1 MSIKYKILGKP
12 GKDNALMVWID
23 SGNKF
28 YRILFDCGEDVLNDI
43 SQSDIRAVD
52 YLCFSHLHIDHA
64 AGFDYFFRRNYE
76 RENKPIYI
84 FGPEYTSEKINN
96 KLKGYTWNLLWEP
109 GSVWFV
115 SDIMPDQIKHF
126 RFNSSDG
133 FEKKHEL
140 KTEPNKNI
148 IFETDDFV
156 LHSILMN
163 HKIPSI
169 GYIVQE
175 KEFVNIDKESLER
188 ENLPGGPWIE
198 EIKNPNISP
207 DKEIEIKNKRFTAG
221 YLRDKL
227 LKKTKGGS
235 IAYLTDF
242 LFEHTSSKNL
252 QNMISGCDILVCEGQ
267 YSDADKDL
275 AEKNFH
281 LTASQA
287 AELGRAAGVEKL
299 ILIHISGRYV
309 PENDYPE
316 ILSEARSIFPE
327 TYFPEDWEI
336 YNR

>member
-23 SGNKF
+23 SGDKF
-28 YRILFDCGEDVLNDI
+28 YRFLFDCGEDVLNDI

-76 RENKPIYI
+76 RENKPIHI
-84 FGPEYTSEKINN
+84 FGPEFTSDRIYS
-96 KLKGYTWNLLWEP
+96 KLRGYTWNLLWEP

-115 SDIMPDQIKHF
+115 SDIHHDQIKSF

-133 FEKKHEL
+133 FEKQL
-140 KTEPNKNI
+140 DIKTEPNKNI
-148 IFETDDFV
+148 IIETDDFV
-156 LHSILMN
+156 LHAILMN

-169 GYIVQE
+169 GYIIRE

-188 ENLPGGPWIE
+188 ENLPGGSWIE

-207 DKEIEIKNKRFTAG
+207 DKEIEIENKRFTAG

-227 LKKTKGGS
+227 FKKTKGGS

-242 LFEHTSSKNL
+242 LYEHTSSKNL

-287 AELGRAAGVEKL
+287 AELGRAAGVKKL

-309 PENDYPE
+309 PESDYPE
-316 ILSEARSIFPE
+316 ILSEARSIFSE
-327 TYFPEDWEI
+327 TYFPESWLP
-336 YNR
+336 